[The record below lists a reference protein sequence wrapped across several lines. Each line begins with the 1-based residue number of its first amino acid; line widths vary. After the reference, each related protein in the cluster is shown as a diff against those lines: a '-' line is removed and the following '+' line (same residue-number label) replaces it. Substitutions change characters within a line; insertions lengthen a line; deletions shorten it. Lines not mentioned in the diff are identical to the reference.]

1 MADKRVS
8 CLAGLRSPTPSR
20 ARDAH
25 SGSSVGSLTAY
36 SGGTVMASHHLPLT
50 LSPVKLNLPP
60 FRSVVPVSL
69 LLRPRRW
76 DTCRRGKT
84 LYVNRYS
91 LFGRK
96 DRLTFNDARGP
107 TCGSV
112 TRGVPASGWRSMMT
126 SQPYTVRIW
135 SGVTTCS
142 GAPA

>member
-69 LLRPRRW
+69 SSDPTRPV
-76 DTCRRGKT
+76 DTCRPSEIVIRYT
-84 LYVNRYS
+84 LIVKRFPLHVY
-91 LFGRK
+91 
-96 DRLTFNDARGP
+96 RLTMRVAP
-107 TCGSV
+107 
-112 TRGVPASGWRSMMT
+112 PA
-126 SQPYTVRIW
+126 
-135 SGVTTCS
+135 
-142 GAPA
+142 GA